1 MAEGSVCLYVFV
13 AEADT
18 SACRDVVVA
27 VTVDVVEG
35 SACLFVAEADTSAC
49 RGVELVEGS
58 ACLFEFVT
66 VVVDVAV
73 EVNEG

>member
-27 VTVDVVEG
+27 DG
-35 SACLFVAEADTSAC
+35 SACLFVADADTSAC